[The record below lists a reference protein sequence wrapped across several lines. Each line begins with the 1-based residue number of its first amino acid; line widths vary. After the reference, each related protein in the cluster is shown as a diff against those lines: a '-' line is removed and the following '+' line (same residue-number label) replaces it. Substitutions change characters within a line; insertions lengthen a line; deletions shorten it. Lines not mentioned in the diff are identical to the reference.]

1 MKNIFLLFLCL
12 ASLMFTARAQENRKA
27 KDSGFEKTIA
37 LTESN
42 RFLIEVNRAFPLGG
56 KPIDLFSNRGKI
68 TVTDSIAKG
77 FLPFFGRAY
86 SSLPGEDGGIS
97 FDGKME
103 KRELKM
109 KEKKKG
115 KHLLYRFTVK
125 GENDTYELFLDITAN
140 GSCSLSVRSNR
151 KSQISYE
158 GTISPLPSGT
168 PEH

>member
-27 KDSGFEKTIA
+27 KDSGFEKSIA
-37 LTESN
+37 LAESN

-56 KPIDLFSNRGKI
+56 KSVDLFSNRGRI

-103 KRELKM
+103 KRELKV

-115 KHLLYRFTVK
+115 KHLL
-125 GENDTYELFLDITAN
+125 
-140 GSCSLSVRSNR
+140 
-151 KSQISYE
+151 
-158 GTISPLPSGT
+158 
-168 PEH
+168 